1 MLQGLYI
8 FVLAMLPIA
17 ELRVSIPLG
26 IALGIEPWLAFF
38 YSVLGNG
45 VAAVVVAFLL
55 PFAYRIL
62 YRFHWVQIIWDK
74 LAAKTHNKGE
84 KVERYGALGLLLFV
98 AIPLPGTGV
107 WTGVL
112 LAFLLGIRPR
122 YALPAILSGMVLAGL
137 VMTLASIG
145 VVAVGKY
152 AFGLETIALLALI
165 AIALWFPLLNLKQEH
180 LFTNDSYEKIRVRN
194 DKATDLQFLR
204 GSGFFI

>member
-1 MLQGLYI
+1 MLQGLHI
-8 FVLAMLPIA
+8 FLLAMLPIA

-26 IALGIEPWLAFF
+26 IALGIDPWLAFL
-38 YSVLGNG
+38 YSILGNG
-45 VAAVVVAFLL
+45 AAAVIVTFLL
-55 PFAYRIL
+55 PLAYRIL

-107 WTGVL
+107 WTGIL

-122 YALPAILSGMVLAGL
+122 YALPAVLCGMVLAGL

-145 VVAVGKY
+145 VVSVGKY
-152 AFGLETIALLALI
+152 AFGIETIALLAVIVI
-165 AIALWFPLLNLKQEH
+165 AFCLYYK
-180 LFTNDSYEKIRVRN
+180 YRKKKKGGR
-194 DKATDLQFLR
+194 
-204 GSGFFI
+204 